1 MSIDCIS
8 IHEMAK
14 LLDVSWS
21 RVQSFIQDGVIPAT
35 KFGSNYMI
43 SKEDAMRF
51 AESYTKSNR
60 GRPRLI
66 EGKHIVT
73 IGCSIDAEIRYKIER
88 MAAKEKISISEL
100 VRRLIAKGMEEYK
113 WAD

>member
-8 IHEMAK
+8 VREMAR
-14 LLDVSWS
+14 LLDVSVS
-21 RVQSFIQDGVIPAT
+21 TVNNLIRDGLIPAT
-35 KFGSNYMI
+35 RFGSNYMI

-51 AESYTKSNR
+51 AESYTKSNG

-66 EGKHIVT
+66 EGKHIAT
-73 IGCSIDAEIRYKIER
+73 IGCSIDAEIRDKIDR

-100 VRRLIAKGMEEYK
+100 TRRLIAKGMEEYK

>member
-1 MSIDCIS
+1 MSIDFIS
-8 IHEMAK
+8 IREIAK
-14 LLDVSWS
+14 LLDVSRS
-21 RVQSFIQDGVIPAT
+21 RVCNFIQDGVIPAT
-35 KFGSNYMI
+35 KFGNDYMI
-43 SKEDAMRF
+43 GKEDAMRF

-66 EGKHIVT
+66 EGRHIAT
-73 IGCSIDAEIRYKIER
+73 IGCSIDAETRDKIEQ

-100 VRRLIAKGMEEYK
+100 TRRLIAKGMEEYK